1 MSETNIKMK
10 ADALRK
16 LEALAKENYRQGS
29 TKGTK
34 ISFQS
39 ALFWNLLSPKPV
51 FKTNDINELDLR
63 NEGKSEISL
72 KNHFVL
78 PLHDGL
84 GSERGNTTVN
94 LDFNPFPFTPG
105 ELELFN
111 VESLSHDFFQSG
123 LWDQI

>member
-84 GSERGNTTVN
+84 GSERGNTAVN

-105 ELELFN
+105 ELKLFGADTYEELN
-111 VESLSHDFFQSG
+111 
-123 LWDQI
+123 